1 MWYTTDVGD
10 DVTDTTM
17 DLAVQMSHPGTE
29 HRKEL
34 RRLIGYLKGKYTKC
48 IITRKPK
55 ALKADMF
62 CDSKYATDKETINS
76 VSGLVAIL
84 GGTLLTYS

>member
-1 MWYTTDVGD
+1 MWYTTNVGD

-29 HRKEL
+29 HWKEL

-55 ALKADMF
+55 ALKAYMF
-62 CDSKYATDKETINS
+62 CDSKYATDKETRNS
-76 VSGLVAIL
+76 VSGLVATL
-84 GGTLLTYS
+84 VGTLLTCS